1 MDILKKGL
9 VILLFIAAPMVKAQD
24 NTAIQEAFKQSYEL
38 EYKGEYS
45 KAVNLMKEIYNEDSY
60 EINLRLGW
68 LTYLSGNFTEAI
80 PYYQKSIQLKP
91 LSIEARLGMVY
102 PASAMGNW
110 THVENMYNEIL
121 EIDPQNS
128 VVNYRMG
135 LIYYGR
141 EDYNTAAKYF
151 EKVINLYPFG
161 YDGVIM
167 MAWTNFKLEKARE
180 AKVLFQKALLIS
192 PVDASA
198 TEGLE
203 LLK

>member
-1 MDILKKGL
+1 MDILKKAMI
-9 VILLFIAAPMVKAQD
+9 VILLVITPMLYAQD
-24 NTAIQEAFKQSYEL
+24 FDKLQEAFKQSYEL
-38 EYKGEYS
+38 EYSGEYS
-45 KAVNLMKEIYNEDSY
+45 KAIGLLKEVYNEDSY

-80 PYYQKSIQLKP
+80 PYYMKSVKLKP
-91 LSIEARLGMVY
+91 LSVEARLGLVY

-110 THVENMYNEIL
+110 THVENMYREIL
-121 EIDPQNS
+121 EIDPENS
-128 VVNYRMG
+128 LVNYRMG

-141 EDYNTAAKYF
+141 ENYNAAAKYF

-161 YDGVIM
+161 YDGIIM
-167 MAWTNFKLEKARE
+167 MAWTNFKLEKHRE

-192 PVDASA
+192 PGDESA
-198 TEGLE
+198 LEGLE

>member
-9 VILLFIAAPMVKAQD
+9 IILLVAAAPVLNAQ
-24 NTAIQEAFKQSYEL
+24 NKSTLQETFKQSYEL
-38 EYKGEYS
+38 EYAGDYS
-45 KAVNLMKEIYNEDSY
+45 KAVNLLKEVYNEESY

-91 LSIEARLGMVY
+91 LSVEARLGLVY

-110 THVENMYNEIL
+110 THVEKMYNEIL
-121 EIDPQNS
+121 EIDQQNS

-135 LIYYGR
+135 LIYYGK
-141 EDYNTAAKYF
+141 EDYATAARYF

-167 MAWTNFKLEKARE
+167 MAWTNFKLEKYRE
-180 AKVLFQKALLIS
+180 AKILFQKTLLIS
-192 PVDASA
+192 PGDASA
-198 TEGLE
+198 LEGLG

>member
-9 VILLFIAAPMVKAQD
+9 IILLLAITPMLYAQD
-24 NTAIQEAFKQSYEL
+24 FDKLQETFKQSYEL
-38 EYKGEYS
+38 EYSGEYS
-45 KAVNLMKEIYNEDSY
+45 KAIGLLKEVYNEDSY

-91 LSIEARLGMVY
+91 LSVEARLGLVY

-110 THVENMYNEIL
+110 THVENMYKEIL
-121 EIDPQNS
+121 EIDPENS
-128 VVNYRMG
+128 LVNYRMG

-141 EDYNTAAKYF
+141 ENYNAASKYF

-161 YDGVIM
+161 YDGIIM
-167 MAWTNFKLEKARE
+167 MAWANFKLEKHRE

-192 PVDASA
+192 PDDQSA
-198 TEGLE
+198 LEGLE

>member
-192 PVDASA
+192 PGDASA

>member
-9 VILLFIAAPMVKAQD
+9 IAVLLITSSILYAQD
-24 NTAIQEAFKQSYEL
+24 LDKLQEAFKQSYEL
-38 EYKGEYS
+38 EYSGEYS
-45 KAVNLMKEIYNEDSY
+45 KAIGLLKEVYIEDSY

-80 PYYQKSIQLKP
+80 PYYQKSIELKP
-91 LSIEARLGMVY
+91 LSVEARLGLVY

-110 THVENMYNEIL
+110 THVENMYREIL
-121 EIDPQNS
+121 EIDPENS

-141 EDYNTAAKYF
+141 EDYNIAAKYF

-161 YDGVIM
+161 YDGIIM
-167 MAWTNFKLEKARE
+167 MGWANFKLEKHRE

-192 PVDASA
+192 PDDESA
-198 TEGLE
+198 LEGLE

>member
-1 MDILKKGL
+1 MDILKQGII
-9 VILLFIAAPMVKAQD
+9 VILLAVMPALYAQD
-24 NTAIQEAFKQSYEL
+24 YNAIESAFKSSYEL
-38 EYKGEYS
+38 ESAGKYS
-45 KAVNLMKEIYNEDSY
+45 EAVNVLKEIYQEDSY

-80 PYYQKSIQLKP
+80 PYYQKSIELKP
-91 LSIEARLGMVY
+91 LSVEARLGLVY

-121 EIDPQNS
+121 EIDPQNAT
-128 VVNYRMG
+128 VNYRMG

-141 EDYNTAAKYF
+141 EDYATATQYF
-151 EKVINLYPFG
+151 EKVINQYPFG

-167 MAWTNFKLEKARE
+167 MAWTNFKLEKLRE

-192 PVDASA
+192 PEDASA
-198 TEGLE
+198 MEGLE

>member
-1 MDILKKGL
+1 M
-9 VILLFIAAPMVKAQD
+9 LLAITPMLYAQD
-24 NTAIQEAFKQSYEL
+24 FDKLQEAFKQSYEL
-38 EYKGEYS
+38 EYSGEYS
-45 KAVNLMKEIYNEDSY
+45 KAISLLKEVYNEDSY

-80 PYYQKSIQLKP
+80 PYYMKSVKMKP
-91 LSIEARLGMVY
+91 LSVEARLGLVY

-110 THVENMYNEIL
+110 THVENMYREIL
-121 EIDPQNS
+121 EIDTENS
-128 VVNYRMG
+128 LVNYRMG

-141 EDYNTAAKYF
+141 EDYNTAEKYF

-161 YDGVIM
+161 YDGIIM
-167 MAWTNFKLEKARE
+167 MAWANFKLEKHRE

-192 PVDASA
+192 PGDESA
-198 TEGLE
+198 LKGLE

>member
-9 VILLFIAAPMVKAQD
+9 VVLLFLNLPVLYAQD
-24 NTAIQEAFKQSYEL
+24 FDKLQEAFKQSYEL
-38 EYKGEYS
+38 EYSGEYS
-45 KAVNLMKEIYNEDSY
+45 KAIGLLKEVYNEDSY

-80 PYYQKSIQLKP
+80 PYYQKSIQLRP
-91 LSIEARLGMVY
+91 LSVEARLGLVY

-110 THVENMYNEIL
+110 THVENMYKEIL
-121 EIDPQNS
+121 EIDPENS
-128 VVNYRMG
+128 LVNYRMG

-141 EDYNTAAKYF
+141 ENYNAAAKYF
-151 EKVINLYPFG
+151 EKVINLYPFE
-161 YDGVIM
+161 YDGIIM
-167 MAWTNFKLEKARE
+167 MAWTNFKLEKHRE

-192 PVDASA
+192 PDDESA
-198 TEGLE
+198 LEGLE

>member
-9 VILLFIAAPMVKAQD
+9 IAVLLITSSILYAQD
-24 NTAIQEAFKQSYEL
+24 LDKLQEAFKQSYEL
-38 EYKGEYS
+38 EYSGEYS
-45 KAVNLMKEIYNEDSY
+45 KAIGLLKEVYIEDSY

-80 PYYQKSIQLKP
+80 PYYQKSIELKP
-91 LSIEARLGMVY
+91 LSVEARLGLVY

-110 THVENMYNEIL
+110 THVENMYREIL
-121 EIDPQNS
+121 EIDPENS

-141 EDYNTAAKYF
+141 EDYNIAAKYF
-151 EKVINLYPFG
+151 EKVINQYPFG
-161 YDGVIM
+161 YDGIIM
-167 MAWTNFKLEKARE
+167 MAWANFKLEKHRE

-192 PVDASA
+192 PDDESA
-198 TEGLE
+198 LEGLE

>member
-1 MDILKKGL
+1 MDILKKAL
-9 VILLFIAAPMVKAQD
+9 IVMLLAITPMLYAQD
-24 NTAIQEAFKQSYEL
+24 FDKLQEAFKQSYEL
-38 EYKGEYS
+38 EYSGEYS
-45 KAVNLMKEIYNEDSY
+45 KAISLLKEVYNEDSY

-80 PYYQKSIQLKP
+80 PYYMKSVKMKP
-91 LSIEARLGMVY
+91 LSVEARLGLVY

-110 THVENMYNEIL
+110 THVENMYREIL
-121 EIDPQNS
+121 EIDTENS
-128 VVNYRMG
+128 LVNYRMG

-141 EDYNTAAKYF
+141 EDYNTAEKYF

-161 YDGVIM
+161 YDGIIM
-167 MAWTNFKLEKARE
+167 MAWANFKLEKHRE

-192 PVDASA
+192 PGDESA
-198 TEGLE
+198 LKGLE

>member
-1 MDILKKGL
+1 MDILKKALIIISL
-9 VILLFIAAPMVKAQD
+9 VITPMLYAQD
-24 NTAIQEAFKQSYEL
+24 FDKLQEAFKQSYEL
-38 EYKGEYS
+38 EYSGEYS
-45 KAVNLMKEIYNEDSY
+45 KAISLLKEVYNEDSY

-80 PYYQKSIQLKP
+80 PYYMKSIKLKP
-91 LSIEARLGMVY
+91 LSVEARLGLVY

-110 THVENMYNEIL
+110 THVENMYREIL
-121 EIDPQNS
+121 EIDPENS
-128 VVNYRMG
+128 LVNYRMG

-141 EDYNTAAKYF
+141 ENYNTSGKYF

-161 YDGVIM
+161 YDGIIM
-167 MAWTNFKLEKARE
+167 MAWANFKLEKHRE

-192 PVDASA
+192 PDDESA
-198 TEGLE
+198 LEGLE